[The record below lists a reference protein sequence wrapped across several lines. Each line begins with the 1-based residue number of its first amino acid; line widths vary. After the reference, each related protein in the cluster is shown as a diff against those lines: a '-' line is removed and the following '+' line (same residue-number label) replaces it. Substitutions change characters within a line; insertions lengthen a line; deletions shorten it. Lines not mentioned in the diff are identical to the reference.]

1 MCYKRQKGTIKEHC
15 NGTVTDARGGRG
27 KASGKRKDRQEP
39 TTERQVARRE
49 GGQPLRLR
57 QKALQEYLRE
67 QPPSDKPLVPG
78 EASASEQTRQDYLAG
93 RDKGKALES
102 YEPRTP
108 LGRRLWEIRAK
119 IVASGEPLLGWEEI
133 EREVAER
140 RGEAE

>member
-1 MCYKRQKGTIKEHC
+1 MEQLLTPELAAEKLAVSVK
-15 NGTVTDARGGRG
+15 TVKNLLR
-27 KASGKRKDRQEP
+27 SGKLRGVK
-39 TTERQVARRE
+39 V
-49 GGQPLRLR
+49 GNLWRLR

-93 RDKGKALES
+93 RDKGKALEP

-108 LGRRLWEIRAK
+108 LGRRLGEIRAK